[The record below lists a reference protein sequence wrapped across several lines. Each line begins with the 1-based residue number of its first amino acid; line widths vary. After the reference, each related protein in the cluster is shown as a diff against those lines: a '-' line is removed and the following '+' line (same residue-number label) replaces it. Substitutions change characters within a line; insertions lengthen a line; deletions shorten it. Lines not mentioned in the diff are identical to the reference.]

1 MDRQVVT
8 QVVAMLVVLSLAL
21 RWVPDTVRGDPL
33 GLGDPYEA
41 LRLDRQ
47 LLAAGPDS
55 DAVRAVLR
63 SITHPGREQ
72 EVFRVHWTNLLRQ
85 LNKIRETADE
95 HSLVQFKGVVRN
107 DVWPLMALLYPLRH
121 TFGTRESGTTHED
134 PDLPG
139 TTHVLRANMRAWSEM
154 TQEELAAIKAGR
166 DAEKAAGR

>member
-1 MDRQVVT
+1 MDRQVIT

-21 RWVPDTVRGDPL
+21 RWVPDPERGDPL

-41 LRLDRQ
+41 LSLDAM
-47 LLAAGPDS
+47 LLAAGPDT

-63 SITHPGREQ
+63 SLSRPGREQ
-72 EVFRVHWTNLLRQ
+72 EFFRVHWTNLLRQ
-85 LNKIRETADE
+85 LNSVKASADE
-95 HSLVQFKGVVRN
+95 NSLVQFKGVVRN

-121 TFGTRESGTTHED
+121 TFGTRESGTSHED

-154 TQEELAAIKAGR
+154 SPEELAEIQAYREA
-166 DAEKAAGR
+166 DKAANR